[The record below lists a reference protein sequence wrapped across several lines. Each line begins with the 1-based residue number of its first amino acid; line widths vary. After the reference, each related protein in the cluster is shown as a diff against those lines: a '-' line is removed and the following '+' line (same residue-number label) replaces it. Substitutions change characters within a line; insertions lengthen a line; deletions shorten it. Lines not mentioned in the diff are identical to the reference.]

1 MTNWGLVANGAYVP
15 GIEKVP
21 SNIYYKQVTDPEHPD
36 RKVLDIVGIDE
47 YGPVWVVLPVTRYW
61 SMRWDGEC

>member
-1 MTNWGLVANGAYVP
+1 MVANGAYVP

-47 YGPVWVVLPVTRYW
+47 YGPGVGRPA
-61 SMRWDGEC
+61 G

>member
-21 SNIYYKQVTDPEHPD
+21 SNIYYKQVTDPEHCS
-36 RKVLDIVGIDE
+36 RKVLDIVVLTNMV
-47 YGPVWVVLPVTRYW
+47 PV
-61 SMRWDGEC
+61 